1 MNLLAHL
8 HLSFGCDPDTLTAN
22 VLADYLG
29 RYEPVDHMSESMKER
44 LMPGILLHREIDSFT
59 DQHPVVAEARNV
71 ISPERRRLGGII
83 IDIAFDYYLTRHWD
97 KFSTE
102 ERRVTISRGYATMA
116 MVSSTG
122 LSRKTQSLISKMSSR
137 DWLNAYGTLEGQT
150 LTFQRVSRVTPAVA
164 GLEGAEQEIVKNDA
178 ILDQYF
184 LQFYPDLIKNVEEWQ
199 ALRKSGET

>member
-1 MNLLAHL
+1 
-8 HLSFGCDPDTLTAN
+8 
-22 VLADYLG
+22 
-29 RYEPVDHMSESMKER
+29 
-44 LMPGILLHREIDSFT
+44 MPGILLHREIDSFT